1 MRLRSMLIL
10 TSVLALGACER
21 TPENPDSGGPR
32 PDTGPC
38 TPVEENTAELC
49 SDGIDNDC
57 DGHADCNDFGCCA
70 VATCGET
77 TACGMC
83 TPTPENTADACS
95 DGVDNDCDGHIDCRD
110 FDCKAACGV
119 ENSNP
124 RCIDGLDNDN
134 NGFVD
139 CDDRACQDR
148 IVCAGEASNAN
159 CSDGEDN
166 DGDGDVDCADSD
178 CQDEA
183 IVVCDGANP
192 VDPLPDPSTW
202 AALVADRCSNGV
214 SDDGDARLDCGEFSC
229 LWNHPGCDQPAPERG
244 NAQCSDGVDNDLD
257 GLTDCEEDACR
268 EEGTVVCRD
277 FETDG
282 TPIVP
287 PMDQWETLSN
297 AECSNGMNDDADLED
312 GDRTFVDCEDNSCTQ
327 NPDVTFDCEGENT
340 NARCSDGIDND
351 PAGAYGHGFIDCD
364 DNKCRENPRVTVCTM
379 VERSYSACS
388 DGIDNDGNT
397 HFDCADFS
405 CKPSADSGRDPSPA
419 CM

>member
-202 AALVADRCSNGV
+202 AALVADRCSNGI
-214 SDDGDARLDCGEFSC
+214 DDNENRFLDCGDNSC
-229 LWNHPGCDQPAPERG
+229 LWNHPGCEQPPAER
-244 NAQCSDGVDNDLD
+244 
-257 GLTDCEEDACR
+257 
-268 EEGTVVCRD
+268 
-277 FETDG
+277 
-282 TPIVP
+282 
-287 PMDQWETLSN
+287 
-297 AECSNGMNDDADLED
+297 
-312 GDRTFVDCEDNSCTQ
+312 
-327 NPDVTFDCEGENT
+327 T
-340 NARCSDGIDND
+340 NATCSDGIDND
-351 PAGAYGHGFIDCD
+351 LDGLVDCD
-364 DNKCRENPRVTVCTM
+364 DPNCRAEGIVVCRNFDSEENPIVPASSEWEALSNEECSNGINEDMSDRNTFTDCADSSCFANPDVSVCT
-379 VERSYSACS
+379 ENTNAQCS
-388 DGIDNDGNT
+388 DGIDNDSEGAYGHGFADCNDHKCSRNPLVTVCATERSYAECSDGISNDGDT
-397 HFDCADFS
+397 HFDCDDFD
-405 CKPSADSGRDPSPA
+405 CENSPA
-419 CM
+419 CR